1 MYKLHVI
8 YGTITLYGRP
18 FQACSIIQLKSTLWS
33 YNPITPVS
41 VMVWALSRSLATTY
55 EIIVIFSS
63 SAYLDVSVQRVCFSF
78 EMMYLQ
84 YTGLP
89 HSEILGYNVYLP
101 LPQAYRSLSRPS

>member
-1 MYKLHVI
+1 MYINYVV
-8 YGTITLYGRP
+8 YGIITLYDGP
-18 FQACSIIQLKSTLWS
+18 FQASSTIIYKSTLWS

-78 EMMYLQ
+78 EMVYLQ

-89 HSEILGYNVYLP
+89 HSEI
-101 LPQAYRSLSRPS
+101 